1 MFGSSRESLA
11 TLRTALQ
18 ARHSDASLAS
28 VAGELL
34 AVAGTLSREKALRVA
49 LADAGTTVATRS
61 GVANSVFSGKVGATT
76 LAIVDEVIA
85 ARWSND
91 ADLVAALEVLGA
103 QAACIA
109 AQSQNALDR
118 VEEEVF
124 LFGRAVAG
132 SSELQMALTN
142 PSLSAAA
149 KSGIVESLLAGKAH
163 DITGML
169 LTARIADLR
178 GARVD
183 SAVEELLEVAA
194 DQRKRL
200 VAEVTSAVS
209 LTTEQHARLANALK
223 SLTGRDININVII
236 DREVLG
242 GIRVRIGDDLIDG
255 TIASRLESAS
265 RAVKAD

>member
-18 ARHSDASLAS
+18 ARHSDASLVG

-34 AVAGTLSREKALRVA
+34 AVAGTISREKALRVA

-61 GVANSVFSGKVGATT
+61 GIAASVLSGKVSATT
-76 LAIVDEVIA
+76 MAIVDEVIA

-91 ADLVAALEVLGA
+91 ADLVAAFEVLGA

-109 AQSQNALDR
+109 AQSEGALDR

-142 PSLSAAA
+142 PSLSAEA
-149 KSGIVESLLAGKAH
+149 KSGIVETLLAGKSH
-163 DITGML
+163 DITRML
-169 LTARIADLR
+169 LTARIANLR

-183 SAVEELLEVAA
+183 AAVEDLLEVAA

-209 LTTEQHARLANALK
+209 LTPEQQTRLANALK
-223 SLTGRDININVII
+223 NLTGRDININIII

-255 TIASRLESAS
+255 TIASRLETAS